1 MEYSVTLK
9 YMKQSERKQVI
20 HSINF
25 HVIMGCRTCTAK
37 IYRTVGMKF
46 FGVNEEAPTPRV

>member
-1 MEYSVTLK
+1 MEYSVTLN

-25 HVIMGCRTCTAK
+25 HVIMGCTAK

-46 FGVNEEAPTPRV
+46 FGVNEEAPTPRL